1 MAQIATTTIR
11 MDSELKSKF
20 DYLCKE
26 FGMNINTA
34 FNIFAKAVVRTRRI
48 PFVIETDDAY
58 ASERLKNAFT
68 KIREEASEIDMSLD
82 EINAEIGKTRIG
94 E

>member
-1 MAQIATTTIR
+1 